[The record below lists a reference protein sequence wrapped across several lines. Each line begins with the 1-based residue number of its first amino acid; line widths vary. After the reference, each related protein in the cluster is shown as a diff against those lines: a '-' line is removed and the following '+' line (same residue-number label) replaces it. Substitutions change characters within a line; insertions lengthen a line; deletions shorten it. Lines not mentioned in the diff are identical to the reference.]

1 MPDCQ
6 LSAAAIKEGNVV
18 DECGD
23 EECCGD
29 GDGEVD
35 AGEREAVRV
44 GDVVGLRGEVGGGG
58 AKVDPAELG
67 ILNTRGVVF

>member
-6 LSAAAIKEGNVV
+6 LSAAALEDADVV

-23 EECCGD
+23 EDGGGD

-44 GDVVGLRGEVGGGG
+44 GDVVGLRGQVGGGG
-58 AKVDPAELG
+58 AEVDPAELG
-67 ILNTRGVVF
+67 ILNTRT